1 MLASTFQRL
10 GIETRFVDPSDPE
23 RFREA
28 SDRRTRCWFGEA
40 LPNPKL
46 SPFPIVEVGA
56 IAQELG
62 IPLIIDNTLTPL
74 ISRPLELGAHITVRS
89 TSKYISGHGTTIGGI
104 TVDGGTFDWAAY
116 SERFSLMSR
125 PDISHGNILWLDAAR
140 NLPGPYGASPFLLK
154 MRNTL
159 MRDFGPCP
167 SPFASFL
174 CIQGL
179 ETLPLR
185 MPRHCSNARQ
195 LAEFLMAHPGVLD
208 VTYPTFGGIVER
220 HRAEQ
225 NMGDHG
231 GPMLV
236 FEIAGGIEAGRR
248 FIERLRLAYHVSNI
262 GDARTLAT
270 HPASTTHASVP
281 REARLAAG
289 VCDGTIR
296 ISVGLV
302 AILVFAG
309 GLGAIALDI
318 LILKETVTTRKAF
331 AMTMVF
337 LGGYVVIAGDGLM
350 TGSIIGVSL
359 ALIAGLGYASFIFAW
374 KFFKLRSSLETF
386 WWCLA
391 YGLVMLAV
399 PYAWSG
405 APIPSVNALPSL
417 LSLGVIPSFFGFYCT
432 ILALQHIEAY
442 KTQVI
447 ESSEPFFSAL
457 LAAALFGEWL
467 TGPGMFAALAIIV
480 GALITSMPER
490 RAVSMQVRPIGEQ
503 D

>member
-1 MLASTFQRL
+1 MTKPEKNDPSARLAPTPHLHPETAVLHGGYRYDPATLATTIPIYLSNAYAFESIDHASDVFDLRREGRTYSRLMNPTTDIFEQRVAALDSGVAALATSSGQAAIMLAILNITVAGDNIVSSTHLYGGTINLLASTFQRL

-28 SDRRTRCWFGEA
+28 SDHRTRCWFGEA

-74 ISRPLELGAHITVRS
+74 ISRPLELGAHITVHS

-104 TVDGGTFDWAAY
+104 IVDGGTFDWAAY
-116 SERFSLMSR
+116 SERFSLMTR

-195 LAEFLMAHPGVLD
+195 LAEFLMAHPGVLE

-289 VCDGTIR
+289 VRDGTIR
-296 ISVGLV
+296 ISVGL
-302 AILVFAG
+302 
-309 GLGAIALDI
+309 
-318 LILKETVTTRKAF
+318 E
-331 AMTMVF
+331 
-337 LGGYVVIAGDGLM
+337 
-350 TGSIIGVSL
+350 
-359 ALIAGLGYASFIFAW
+359 
-374 KFFKLRSSLETF
+374 
-386 WWCLA
+386 
-391 YGLVMLAV
+391 
-399 PYAWSG
+399 
-405 APIPSVNALPSL
+405 
-417 LSLGVIPSFFGFYCT
+417 
-432 ILALQHIEAY
+432 HIEDIIADIG
-442 KTQVI
+442 Q
-447 ESSEPFFSAL
+447 AL
-457 LAAALFGEWL
+457 EG
-467 TGPGMFAALAIIV
+467 T
-480 GALITSMPER
+480 
-490 RAVSMQVRPIGEQ
+490 
-503 D
+503 

>member
-1 MLASTFQRL
+1 MTKLQKNGPATQLEPTPALHAETTVLHGSYRCDPATLATTVPIYLSNAYAFESIDHASDVFDLRREGRTYSRLMNPTTDIFEQRVAALEGGVAALATSSGQAAIMLAILNIAVCGDNIVSSAHLYGGTINLLASTFQRL

-28 SDRRTRCWFGEA
+28 SDHRTRCWFAEG

-56 IAQELG
+56 IAHEVG

-74 ISRPLELGAHITVRS
+74 ISRPLKLGAHVTVQS
-89 TSKYISGHGTTIGGI
+89 TSKYICGHGTTIGGI
-104 TVDGGTFDWAAY
+104 IVDGGTFDWAAY
-116 SERFSLMSR
+116 PERFPLMTR

-140 NLPGPYGASPFLLK
+140 GLPGPYGASPFLLK

-195 LAEFLMAHPGVLD
+195 LADYLKAHPGVVD
-208 VTYPTFGGIVER
+208 VTYPAFGGTVDR
-220 HRAEQ
+220 HRAVQ

-231 GPMLV
+231 GPMIV
-236 FEIAGGIEAGRR
+236 FDIAGGIEAGGR

-296 ISVGLV
+296 ISVGLEHIDDIIADIGQ
-302 AILVFAG
+302 AIG
-309 GLGAIALDI
+309 GA
-318 LILKETVTTRKAF
+318 
-331 AMTMVF
+331 
-337 LGGYVVIAGDGLM
+337 
-350 TGSIIGVSL
+350 
-359 ALIAGLGYASFIFAW
+359 
-374 KFFKLRSSLETF
+374 
-386 WWCLA
+386 
-391 YGLVMLAV
+391 
-399 PYAWSG
+399 
-405 APIPSVNALPSL
+405 
-417 LSLGVIPSFFGFYCT
+417 
-432 ILALQHIEAY
+432 
-442 KTQVI
+442 
-447 ESSEPFFSAL
+447 
-457 LAAALFGEWL
+457 
-467 TGPGMFAALAIIV
+467 
-480 GALITSMPER
+480 
-490 RAVSMQVRPIGEQ
+490 
-503 D
+503 